1 MGDVI
6 RPGGAS
12 GVEQIGDILLF
23 IAVLAFTAAAL
34 LAFAVAAPL
43 AIGVSAMIGAVSA
56 GAASARDRNGWR
68 RADR

>member
-1 MGDVI
+1 MGDVV
-6 RPGGAS
+6 RFDRVS
-12 GVEQIGDILLF
+12 GVEQFGDIVLF
-23 IAVLAFTAAAL
+23 IAVLAFFAAAL

-43 AIGVSAMIGAVSA
+43 AIAVSALIGAVSA